1 MIDSL
6 DLKSFMVNSNHPNQP
21 RMEIKMR
28 FKLLFLV
35 MAALSIIVC
44 SKKNATNPEV
54 VSVEDLMVKNNEISG
69 WNRVGEGWV
78 ASSESDL
85 FNHIDGGAPLYTRHG
100 FVEAADQDYSGKV
113 LQDTVTVDL
122 MAFDQGTSTNAQE
135 LFNEV
140 SVSLLTPEIWQSV
153 NYKEAK
159 IERSPLSIRIIG
171 WKSKYYASLTITS
184 NLNESLE
191 VLKTFADNVGSKIK

>member
-1 MIDSL
+1 
-6 DLKSFMVNSNHPNQP
+6 
-21 RMEIKMR
+21 MR
-28 FKLLFLV
+28 FRMLFPV
-35 MAALSIIVC
+35 MAALSIIAC

-100 FVEAADQDYSGKV
+100 FVEAADQGYSGKV
-113 LQDTVTVDL
+113 LQDPVTVDL
-122 MAFDQGTSTNAQE
+122 MVFDQGNSTNAQE

-140 SVSLLTPEIWQSV
+140 SLSLTNSETWQSV
-153 NYKEAK
+153 NLKEAK
-159 IERSPLSIRIIG
+159 IERFPLSITIIG

-191 VLKTFADNVGSKIK
+191 VLKTFADNVGSKIQ